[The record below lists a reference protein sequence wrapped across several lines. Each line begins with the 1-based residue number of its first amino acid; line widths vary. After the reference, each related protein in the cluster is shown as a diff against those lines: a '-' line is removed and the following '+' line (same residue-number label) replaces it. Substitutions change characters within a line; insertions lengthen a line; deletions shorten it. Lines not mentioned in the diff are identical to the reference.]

1 MIDSRFTEKI
11 EMEIN
16 SEDRRK
22 IFRQG
27 CCYHFALRIHLDR
40 LPTSRVKRIVDR
52 INGSTHA
59 CLLTTRDEYV
69 DIDGVY
75 SETDFISSIQ
85 KRFGMI
91 EYEIEEL
98 EIPWLFDKISEREMP
113 VELTREV
120 YRLALSEFD
129 TRHEFAS
136 LKLVSPLPVTAKDQL

>member
-1 MIDSRFTEKI
+1 
-11 EMEIN
+11 
-16 SEDRRK
+16 
-22 IFRQG
+22 
-27 CCYHFALRIHLDR
+27 
-40 LPTSRVKRIVDR
+40 
-52 INGSTHA
+52 
-59 CLLTTRDEYV
+59 
-69 DIDGVY
+69 
-75 SETDFISSIQ
+75 
-85 KRFGMI
+85 MI